1 MSGKKNTATRR
12 KDEYEKDIDNEKI
25 DSCMQ
30 DLLNT
35 VGLFLAEFEEM
46 DGDVLYSTYTKI
58 RESTHSANH
67 SKKVKEMPR
76 VGPIWDFDKGVTGE
90 YYYNV

>member
-30 DLLNT
+30 DLLRV
-35 VGLFLAEFEEM
+35 VGIFLAEFEEM
-46 DGDVLYSTYTKI
+46 DGDVLYSTYTKV
-58 RESTHSANH
+58 RESACSANH
-67 SKKVKEMPR
+67 SKQVKEMPR
-76 VGPIWDFDKGVTGE
+76 VGPVWDFDKGVTGE

>member
-30 DLLNT
+30 DLLRV
-35 VGLFLAEFEEM
+35 VGIFLAEF
-46 DGDVLYSTYTKI
+46 G
-58 RESTHSANH
+58 ESACSADH
-67 SKKVKEMPR
+67 SKRVKEMPR
-76 VGPIWDFDKGVTGE
+76 VGPVWDFDKGVTGE

>member
-12 KDEYEKDIDNEKI
+12 KDEYEKDIDNEKVE
-25 DSCMQ
+25 SCMQ
-30 DLLNT
+30 DLLR
-35 VGLFLAEFEEM
+35 VVEIFLAEFEEM
-46 DGDVLYSTYTKI
+46 DGDVLYSTYTKV
-58 RESTHSANH
+58 RESTCSANH
-67 SKKVKEMPR
+67 SKQAKEMPR